1 MTKEKLIQELIKS
14 GYLKTPTIIDA
25 FNVIDR
31 IRFIPQELEKSA
43 YINEPLPI
51 GHGQTISQPLTV
63 AFMLELL
70 CPTRGEKILDIGSG
84 SGWQTALLA
93 HIVGAKGKIIAIE
106 KVLPLKA
113 MTEENVEKFGF
124 IKKGIVKVIWDD
136 GSKGAPE
143 NLIPKSGPVLP
154 ARRSLNEGGS
164 AVEGFDKIIAAAAAE
179 SIPKA
184 WKNQL
189 KIGGRLVAPVK
200 NSIVV
205 IDKISETEFKE
216 EAHFGFRFVPL
227 VTD

>member
-1 MTKEKLIQELIKS
+1 MDKKKELIQELIKS
-14 GYLKTPTIIDA
+14 GYLKTPAIIDA
-25 FNVIDR
+25 FEAIDR
-31 IRFIPQELEKSA
+31 VDFIPQESEESA

-70 CPTRGEKILDIGSG
+70 NPLRGEKILDIGSG

-93 HIVGAKGKIIAIE
+93 YIVSKVSGHKSLIGSGRVVAIE
-106 KVLPLKA
+106 KILPLKA
-113 MTEENVEKFGF
+113 MTEENVEKYGF
-124 IKKGIVKVIWDD
+124 IKKEIVKVIWDD

-143 NLIPKSGPVLP
+143 NLVPKG
-154 ARRSLNEGGS
+154 
-164 AVEGFDKIIAAAAAE
+164 GFDKIIAAASAE
-179 SIPKA
+179 SIPEA

-216 EAHFGFRFVPL
+216 ETHFGFRFVPL
-227 VTD
+227 VS